1 MTSPARVRRTTIR
14 SIRSIRSAR
23 TIGTIRTLASF
34 AFVGGVVA
42 ACASA
47 PKQPVA
53 SNAQLLAPPVDPCV
67 IAREDARLDPRL
79 DVERVPSPVKMD
91 PAPIRRPV
99 PRTAL
104 RRDGSSVIKVEVL
117 VDTLGKPDM
126 TTFAVIESSNVWFTN
141 GVKAAIAKWTF
152 EPAYRNGCKVA
163 RYYQFAASSAPRARR

>member
-1 MTSPARVRRTTIR
+1 MDH
-14 SIRSIRSAR
+14 SAR
-23 TIGTIRTLASF
+23 IDQRSRRPTLIRTFATASTLLF
-34 AFVGGVVA
+34 AGLVAA

-47 PKQPVA
+47 PKPPVA
-53 SNAQLLAPPVDPCV
+53 TSPQLLAPPADPCV
-67 IAREDARLDPRL
+67 LAREDARLDPRL

-104 RRDGSSVIKVEVL
+104 RRDGSSVIKVEVM

-141 GVKAAIAKWTF
+141 GVRAAIAKWTF
-152 EPAYRNGCKVA
+152 EPAYRNGCKVP
-163 RYYQFAASSAPRARR
+163 RYYQFAASSAPRAAR

>member
-1 MTSPARVRRTTIR
+1 MRTSNPPSVTDHARARTATI
-14 SIRSIRSAR
+14 R
-23 TIGTIRTLASF
+23 TIGAFASL
-34 AFVGGVVA
+34 AFVGIVVA

-53 SNAQLLAPPVDPCV
+53 SNAQLLATPVDPCLT
-67 IAREDARLDPRL
+67 AREDARLDPRL

>member
-1 MTSPARVRRTTIR
+1 MTETSRVR
-14 SIRSIRSAR
+14 SAPLPSL
-23 TIGTIRTLASF
+23 LAV
-34 AFVGGVVA
+34 AAVVIALLTVA

-47 PKQPVA
+47 PKQPA
-53 SNAQLLAPPVDPCV
+53 TTDAQLLAPPADSCV
-67 IAREDARLDPRL
+67 LARSDARLNPRL
-79 DVERVPSPVKMD
+79 DVERVASPVKMD

-104 RRDGSSVIKVEVL
+104 RRNGSSVIKVEVL

-141 GVKAAIAKWTF
+141 GVKAAVAKWTF

-163 RYYQFAASSAPRARR
+163 RYYQFAASSAARARR

>member
-1 MTSPARVRRTTIR
+1 MTELPRH
-14 SIRSIRSAR
+14 RSAPHR
-23 TIGTIRTLASF
+23 KLGI
-34 AFVGGVVA
+34 VA
-42 ACASA
+42 ALTVAAVAVACAST
-47 PKQPVA
+47 PKAPVA
-53 SNAQLLAPPVDPCV
+53 TDAQLLAPPADPCV
-67 IAREDARLDPRL
+67 LAREDARLDPRL

-104 RRDGSSVIKVEVL
+104 NRDGSSVIKVEVL

-163 RYYQFAASSAPRARR
+163 RFYQFAASSAPRARR

>member
-1 MTSPARVRRTTIR
+1 MIETSRVRPTLRR
-14 SIRSIRSAR
+14 S
-23 TIGTIRTLASF
+23 L
-34 AFVGGVVA
+34 GGVAALTIVAFAA

-47 PKQPVA
+47 AKQPP
-53 SNAQLLAPPVDPCV
+53 STNAQLLAPPADRCV
-67 IAREDARLDPRL
+67 LAREDARLDPRL
-79 DVERVPSPVKMD
+79 DVERVPAPVKMD

-104 RRDGSSVIKVEVL
+104 SRDGSSVIKVEVL

-126 TTFAVIESSNVWFTN
+126 ATFAVIESSNVWFTN

-163 RYYQFAASSAPRARR
+163 RFYQFAASSAPRVRR